1 MSNEPLP
8 SSEPSASAGP
18 TGPAEP
24 VGTPDPAGPVGSV
37 EPSEQEG
44 PGERVRAAGPGRWR
58 LLAGAVVIAVVS
70 AVAGALLAAPD
81 RPGDASAE
89 AGFSRDM
96 SVHHTQA
103 VQMAVAVRDNTT
115 DAEIRLLALDITL
128 TQQNQ
133 IGRMQDWLIQWGL
146 PLTGTRPSMAWM
158 SGHHTGGD
166 GGGDGGRAAPMP
178 GMATAAELR
187 TLQTSRGKAAEVLFL
202 TLMIRHH
209 RGGVDMAEAVLARTG
224 RQDVQDLASSI
235 VNSQQSEIDFMQELL
250 RQRGAPPA

>member
-8 SSEPSASAGP
+8 PSEPSASAGP

-37 EPSEQEG
+37 EPSEQDG

-166 GGGDGGRAAPMP
+166 GGGSGQAAPMP